1 MAQDF
6 AKQRSNP
13 DGGKRK
19 RAATRPSQ
27 PGSANWSW
35 FFSGLMTGVIVSI
48 AAYLGVLKLEEGV
61 AEDAQAAQAGVN
73 SEDEPTYTYDFYERL
88 SNAEVAVD
96 APVTPGAPATAGAAA
111 ETPAASSTA
120 PAPATASTAPA
131 TTQVAAAT
139 PDPNATRYLL
149 LAGSFQNKEGAES
162 RRTSIILLNMNANV
176 TESIVNGRTL
186 YAVQVGPFNGRRAAE
201 DAGALLS
208 SNNIESIPLRAPQ

>member
-19 RAATRPSQ
+19 RSATRPAQ

-61 AEDAQAAQAGVN
+61 TEEAQAAQAGVTA
-73 SEDEPTYTYDFYERL
+73 EDEPTYTYDFYERL

-96 APVTPGAPATAGAAA
+96 TPAATGTAT
-111 ETPAASSTA
+111 ETPATSSSATPTTA
-120 PAPATASTAPA
+120 TPAAVTPPANSP
-131 TTQVAAAT
+131 VAAAA
-139 PDPNATRYLL
+139 PEQSAARYLL
-149 LAGSFQNKEGAES
+149 LAGSFQNKQGAES
-162 RRTSIILLNMNANV
+162 RRTSILLLNMNANV
-176 TESIVNGRTL
+176 TESVVNGRTL
-186 YAVQVGPFNGRRAAE
+186 YAVQVGPFAGRRAAG
-201 DAGALLS
+201 DAGAILS
-208 SNNIESIPLRAPQ
+208 SNGIESIPLAAPQ